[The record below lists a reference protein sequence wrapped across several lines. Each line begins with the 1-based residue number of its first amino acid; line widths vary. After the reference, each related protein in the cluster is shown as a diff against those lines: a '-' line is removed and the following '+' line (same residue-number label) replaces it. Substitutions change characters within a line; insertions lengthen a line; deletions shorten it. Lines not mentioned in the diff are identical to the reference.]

1 MRTRLLGVLTA
12 TAGLLATVLP
22 VASAASAAT
31 CPANVP
37 AGWCE
42 AVSHPVRDSVYPAP
56 SHPAVDALHYRLRLD
71 WQPARHRLLGDETL
85 TFRAADR
92 VPTVRLALAH
102 RVQVSSVRL
111 DGRRADQD
119 HPGGVLVV
127 RHGAQRG
134 SVHVLRIRYAT
145 APRAAEPLFAQR
157 NATGVFRTPAGDI
170 FTNDEPVGASTWYA
184 VNDQPSDKALYDFE
198 LRVPA
203 PRVGVANGRLVSR
216 ERVGDAV
223 VTRFHLDRPAASY
236 LVTAE
241 FGRYRVTRLRPL
253 HGVPLTVWTP
263 RHRPGLLHASRF
275 LRRALA
281 FDERH
286 LGAYPFATL
295 SVIVVPGYAN
305 GMENQALVTL
315 GAVDGLVSPETLV
328 HEIAH
333 QWYGDTVT
341 PRDWRDVWMNEGM
354 ATYLQDAW
362 DARTYH
368 VGLTKLLRWS
378 RVPEE
383 RKARRDYG
391 PPANYDPSVFAAPNV
406 YFGPELMWQELREKV
421 GSRPFWSMVRAW
433 PGVHRY
439 HNAGRVQYTRWIEHR
454 LHRDLGGFF
463 HAWLLGR
470 ASPKFH

>member
-1 MRTRLLGVLTA
+1 MRTRLVGSLVA
-12 TAGLLATVLP
+12 AAALLATGLP
-22 VASAASAAT
+22 SASAAA
-31 CPANVP
+31 CPSGVP
-37 AGWCE
+37 AGWCQ

-71 WQPARHRLLGDETL
+71 WRPGHHRLLGDETL
-85 TFRAADR
+85 TFRAARR
-92 VPTVRLALAH
+92 VPVVRLALAH
-102 RVQVSSVRL
+102 RVQVGTVRL
-111 DGRRADQD
+111 DGRPVAHD
-119 HPGGVLVV
+119 HPRGVLLV
-127 RHGAQRG
+127 RHGAGRG
-134 SVHVLRIRYAT
+134 SVHTLRIRYAT
-145 APRAAEPLFAQR
+145 TPRHAEPLFAQR
-157 NATGVFRTPAGDI
+157 NATGVFHTPGGDV

-184 VNDQPSDKALYDFE
+184 VNDQPSDKALYDFR

-216 ERVGDAV
+216 ERVGDDV

-241 FGRYRVTRLRPL
+241 FGRYRMTRLRPL
-253 HGVPLTVWTP
+253 HGVPLTLWTP
-263 RHRPGLLHASRF
+263 RHRPGLLRASRF
-275 LRRALA
+275 LRQALT
-281 FDERH
+281 FDERR

-295 SVIVVPGYAN
+295 SVIVVDGYAS
-305 GMENQALVTL
+305 GMENQTLVTL
-315 GAVDGLVSPETLV
+315 GALRGVVSPENLV
-328 HEIAH
+328 HEVAH

-354 ATYLQDAW
+354 ATYLQDVW

-368 VGLTKLLRWS
+368 MGLHKLLRWT

-383 RKARRDYG
+383 RRARRDYG
-391 PPANYDPSVFAAPNV
+391 PPADYDPTTFAASNV

-421 GSRPFWSMVRAW
+421 GTRAFWSMVRAW

-439 HNAGRVQYTRWIEHR
+439 HNAGRVQYLRWIEHR
-454 LHRDLGGFF
+454 LDRDLDGFF

-470 ASPKFH
+470 TSPKFR